1 MKNRFLSILLAVCMI
16 LSILPA
22 AVFAANVEDF
32 TDLDPKEWYYP
43 WVSDVVK
50 SNYFIGTSET
60 TFEPLAPMTRGMVV
74 TVLYRISGDRVALK
88 DKQHG
93 FTDVAA
99 DAWYA
104 DAVAWAK
111 KNGIT
116 VGRTATSF
124 APDEIVNR
132 EEIATFIDRM
142 LTYMAKRGNVS
153 FDHLKS
159 NKAAAF
165 ADADKISDWAKASIE
180 NCQKYGI
187 IVGYPAAKG
196 ETANSFRPDGQT
208 LRSEAAKIVGA
219 VSKIIRSGISNW
231 YWSDYEP
238 PVSTQYSYTVVYHYG
253 KDLNERRA
261 TQEFTYTEQDYYT
274 DTVISYIPADYIVD
288 DITYKFAGWSD
299 APGAGA
305 MGSTLLK
312 AGDTVQI
319 PKNGTVT
326 LYAVYTPEGD
336 LVFDAMN
343 EVVSDLQA
351 LAAKLNNTSVTV
363 GGNTASMGTFDAE
376 VTVSNLVANPNR
388 NSFAIDAQATLD
400 ANLVERVLEMGT
412 TYAVALLGPSP
423 LPTRDEL
430 TDVVYDVAGQIG
442 LTLNNVNVRAIAD
455 SVYTKLY
462 DKGANIFANFKN
474 MGGKF
479 CIKSIDVEDGK
490 MVLSVDNY
498 SGLQGNGYEANVKMI
513 KTLAGSIAR
522 EMYGKLVQV
531 GGSQEING
539 LNVLNLYSVVT
550 LKFTPAV
557 AVAGACYTY
566 DMVLNLNLCSDMV
579 KYEWTGSKGLV
590 TLTLNDALQ
599 TQYAE
604 SVKELADAALLN
616 GTAKAQISKMVKAE
630 LAGNAAF
637 EQLKGHLNA
646 ATVDSAV
653 DAALTAWL
661 DANLTNGTSSNSAF
675 EYMYE
680 HLWGCEEFIDG
691 TAGNYSI
698 HGTKVLGDN
707 AALQNVVKTLVNQ
720 VANKVADDT
729 LAEAATYSVSM
740 AGVTITWNDLDATM
754 KFGLLR
760 TGVGQAMESAQYAS
774 LSAEMKAFM
783 GDTVLKKFAQE
794 LGLADQVTIYE
805 TALAASEPAVNAY
818 VDQMVMG
825 ALAEMTL
832 PQFGGKTLAEVLEML
847 CDLKTVDAM
856 TDKTLGSVARLFEID
871 MLQNAA
877 AAKGNAFVSYV
888 AKVIDQ
894 IPAGASVEV
903 NGALLNTAALSNIRA
918 AKTMPALCDAVAD
931 LLREPGL
938 KDLSIDT
945 FASAQEIVV
954 RYNARTFAFDLKIDV
969 E

>member
-22 AVFAANVEDF
+22 AAFAANVEDF

-99 DAWYA
+99 DAWYT

-116 VGRTATSF
+116 VGRTATTF

-165 ADADKISDWAKASIE
+165 ADADKVSDWAKASIE

-208 LRSEAAKIVGA
+208 LRSEAAKIVGS
-219 VSKIIRSGISNW
+219 VSKIIRSGVSNW
-231 YWSDYEP
+231 YWFENDPTE
-238 PVSTQYSYTVVYHYG
+238 YSYTVVYHAG
-253 KDLNERRA
+253 KDNSLFHTDPN
-261 TQEFTYTEQDYYT
+261 TSYTEQDFYT
-274 DTVISYIPADYIVD
+274 ATVISQTPADYIVD

-305 MGSTLLK
+305 MGSILLK
-312 AGDTVQI
+312 AGDPVQV

-326 LYAVYTPEGD
+326 LYAVYNPEGD
-336 LVFDAMN
+336 LVFDAMT

-351 LAAKLNNTSVTV
+351 LAAKLNSTSVTV
-363 GGNTASMGTFDAE
+363 GGHTASMGTFDAE

-462 DKGANIFANFKN
+462 DKGANVFANFKN

-498 SGLQGNGYEANVKMI
+498 SGLQGNGYEANIKMI

-531 GGSQEING
+531 GGSEEING

-604 SVKELADAALLN
+604 SVEEIVDALLVNDRAKAAL
-616 GTAKAQISKMVKAE
+616 SKEVKAA
-630 LAGNAAF
+630 LSGNAAF
-637 EQLKGHLNA
+637 DALKSVLNA
-646 ATVDSAV
+646 STVDTNV
-653 DAALTAWL
+653 NAAIDGWLT
-661 DANLTNGTSSNSAF
+661 ANLTNGNADPAASYVYLYEYLWKNEGTIAF
-675 EYMYE
+675 
-680 HLWGCEEFIDG
+680 DG
-691 TAGNYSI
+691 TSYSVT
-698 HGTKVLGDN
+698 GGKVLGDN
-707 AALQNVVKTLVNQ
+707 AALYNMIKTLLNQ
-720 VANKVADDT
+720 VASSDKVTNEIAAVE
-729 LAEAATYSVSM
+729 AENSGILGYLNEEQRVAVIK
-740 AGVTITWNDLDATM
+740 AGVLDFLDTQHSALNADLRNYITNLIVLNYANSKGYAT
-754 KFGLLR
+754 
-760 TGVGQAMESAQYAS
+760 SAYTS
-774 LSAEMKAFM
+774 
-783 GDTVLKKFAQE
+783 
-794 LGLADQVTIYE
+794 
-805 TALAASEPAVNAY
+805 ALAASEPKVNAY
-818 VDQMVMG
+818 IDQMLMG
-825 ALAEMTL
+825 SLYSME
-832 PQFGGKTLAEVLEML
+832 FSGKTMSQLLDLL
-847 CDLKTVDAM
+847 CDFKSVDTM
-856 TDKTLGSVARLFEID
+856 TNKTLGSVAALLELD
-871 MLQNAA
+871 MFQNAA

-918 AKTMPALCDAVAD
+918 AKTMPALCDAVAA

-954 RYNARTFAFDLKIDV
+954 RYNARTFAFDLKIVV